1 MTTTV
6 LVTGVSS
13 YLGAG
18 VARELARRDDVGR
31 VIAVDVMAPRFSLGE
46 AEYLRVDVRNP
57 LLGRVVR
64 EARIDT
70 LVHVTGVSTEPS
82 TRSARTSAREATVIG
97 TMQLLGVCQA
107 VPELR
112 HVVLAST
119 GSVYGASPAAAA
131 VVSETS
137 AVDTRARSGHV
148 RDAVE
153 VESYVRAVAQRR
165 PDVGVSV
172 LRFAQVFGRS
182 TRSAMTDYL
191 RAPVVPL
198 PFGFDARVQA
208 LAEDDAVAALALAA
222 CGDPVGTVNV
232 AAEGVLTL
240 RQVVRIAHRPT
251 MPVLTTT
258 GRALGALTRWAGV
271 SGIEPDHIDFV
282 MYGRCLDLTRMR
294 EVLRFTPAA
303 TTREAVE
310 RFAQQVWGIVP
321 SPYAEAGG
329 SRPIGARPA
338 GVREGGRGADLLDTH
353 GHDADGDDAHDEYMD
368 ARFMGDEYTDEAMGG
383 DDRVRHGS
391 GPDDHGADDH
401 GADDHGADVPATA
414 DDQAVADDHAVADH
428 DVRDSAPR
436 RRSRPSVSRRGGAPT
451 VSTGTIED
459 ESGVLFPT
467 TAEREAQ

>member
-1 MTTTV
+1 MATTV
-6 LVTGVSS
+6 LVTGVST

-18 VARELARRDDVGR
+18 VARTLARRDDVEH
-31 VIAVDVMAPRFSLGE
+31 VIGVDVMAPEFSLGE
-46 AEYLRVDVRNP
+46 AEYLRADVRNP

-64 EARIDT
+64 EARVDT
-70 LVHVTGVSTEPS
+70 LVHVGAIPTASS
-82 TRSARTSAREATVIG
+82 SASARTSAREAAVIG

-119 GSVYGASPAAAA
+119 GSVYGASPSSPA

-137 AVDTRARSGHV
+137 PVDTRARSGHV

-153 VESYVRAVAQRR
+153 VESYVQAVTQRR

-172 LRFAQVFGRS
+172 LRLAHIFGGS
-182 TRSAMTDYL
+182 TRSAMTNYL

-208 LAEDDAVAALALAA
+208 LAEDDAVAALTLAA
-222 CGDPVGTVNV
+222 TGEPVGTVNV

-258 GRALGALTRWAGV
+258 GRALGALTRWAGI
-271 SGIEPDHIDFV
+271 SGIEPDHIDSV

-294 EVLRFTPAA
+294 EVLRFTPEA

-310 RFAQQVWGIVP
+310 RFARQVWGVTP
-321 SPYAEAGG
+321 SPHPEAGG

-338 GVREGGRGADLLDTH
+338 EVRDTPGGADLLDAHET
-353 GHDADGDDAHDEYMD
+353 DDDAPYPGGVEELG
-368 ARFMGDEYTDEAMGG
+368 AR
-383 DDRVRHGS
+383 
-391 GPDDHGADDH
+391 
-401 GADDHGADVPATA
+401 
-414 DDQAVADDHAVADH
+414 
-428 DVRDSAPR
+428 
-436 RRSRPSVSRRGGAPT
+436 
-451 VSTGTIED
+451 
-459 ESGVLFPT
+459 
-467 TAEREAQ
+467 